1 MGAPDSH
8 AGGPVN
14 VLLIHSDQHRFD
26 CLGANG
32 HPQIRTPNLDRLAA
46 EGVNFTHAFTPAPI
60 CSPARASLLTGQW
73 PTQHGCMSIPHTE
86 LYRPARADLPTVTER
101 LAEAGYCVGHVGKFH
116 QETPRPPT
124 ELGVADYV
132 PLADYTRWRQ
142 AQHLPPLPRTR
153 GWLGETDVHIQPHQ
167 SRLAW
172 GADRTIELMETYR
185 ARGRPFFLRWDPVE
199 PHLPCTPPEPYASM
213 YSPETIRPWASFGD
227 PLERKPYIQ
236 AQQRRTWELEG
247 WGWERWAAIV
257 ARYLAVI
264 TDLDANVGRLLGALD
279 RLGLAERTLVVY
291 TADHG
296 DLCGAHGMIDKNFV
310 MYDDVVRVPL
320 IARLPGVLPAGR
332 TCDAFV
338 SHAIDLASAF
348 CEAAGIAPPETFRGT
363 SLLATARGLDP
374 NPRAD
379 IFSTFHGCQFG
390 LYSQRMI
397 RDRRW
402 KYVWNATDLD
412 ELYDLRDDP
421 AELANRASDPACGHE
436 LRRLR
441 GRLVEWMDATED
453 PLLNHWI
460 RNQLLSGLKV

>member
-1 MGAPDSH
+1 MGEPDSH
-8 AGGPVN
+8 ASGPFN
-14 VLLIHSDQHRFD
+14 ILLIHSDQHRFD

-32 HPQIRTPNLDRLAA
+32 HPQIRTPSVDRLAA
-46 EGVNFTHAFTPAPI
+46 EGTNFTHAFTPAPI

-86 LYRPARADLPTVTER
+86 LYRPAREDLPTVTER
-101 LAEAGYCVGHVGKFH
+101 LAEAGYLVGHVGKFH
-116 QETPRPPT
+116 QETHRAPT
-124 ELGVADYV
+124 ELGVDDYV
-132 PLADYTRWRQ
+132 GLDEYPRWRRQ
-142 AQHLPPLPRTR
+142 QGLEPMPRER
-153 GWLGETDVHIQPHQ
+153 GWLGETDAHIQPHQ

-172 GADRTIELMETYR
+172 GAGRTIELMERYH
-185 ARGRPFFLRWDPVE
+185 ARSRPFFLRWDPVE
-199 PHLPCTPPEPYASM
+199 PHLPCVPPEPYASM
-213 YSPETIRPWASFGD
+213 YAPEAIGPWASFGD

-236 AQQRRTWELEG
+236 AQQRRTWELDG
-247 WGWERWAAIV
+247 WPWAKWAPTV

-264 TDLDANVGRLLGALD
+264 SDLDANVGRLLAALD
-279 RLGLAERTLVVY
+279 RLGLADRTLVVY
-291 TADHG
+291 TTDHG

-338 SHAIDLASAF
+338 CHAIDLASAF
-348 CEAAGIAPPETFRGT
+348 CEAAGVTPPETFMGT
-363 SLLATARGLDP
+363 SLLATARGSDP

-390 LYSQRMI
+390 LYSQRMV

-412 ELYDLRDDP
+412 ELYDLGDDP
-421 AELANRASDPACGHE
+421 AELVNRASDAACARE

-441 GRLVEWMDATED
+441 GRLVEWMAATED
-453 PLLNHWI
+453 PLLNPWI
-460 RNQLLSGLKV
+460 RSQLLRGLKV